1 MSTPE
6 IKIALLEQNQATMA
20 NEISEIK
27 EIVKSFD
34 AKLDKAL
41 EKKAD
46 ISMVEGVQKNV
57 DSVRSDI
64 RWAAYIIIG
73 SVIAGILAML
83 YK

>member
-46 ISMVEGVQKNV
+46 ISMVV
-57 DSVRSDI
+57 VR
-64 RWAAYIIIG
+64 
-73 SVIAGILAML
+73 
-83 YK
+83 

>member
-1 MSTPE
+1 VSTPE